1 MSAQADSS
9 GLQQAFDYC
18 LGVVRG
24 HYENFPVASWL
35 IPPERRPHIA
45 AVYAFARAADDMA
58 DEGSLPVAERLR
70 RLDAWETAL
79 ERAYAGQADHPVF
92 IALSETVARYGI
104 PKQLLTD
111 LLTAFRS
118 DVGAQ
123 RFSSFDS
130 LLGYCRHSANPIG
143 RLVLLI
149 FEDASDR
156 TCALSDHICSGLQ
169 LANFWQDLSVDLPR
183 NRLYLPLDD
192 LERFGYT
199 ESNLRTRQ
207 PDPRIEELLR
217 LLVSRTR
224 ALFEAGRPLLEEV
237 SRTLRMEVVLSWR
250 GGMAILDRV
259 EREGAG
265 VLQRRPTLSPVRK
278 ASILISALMR
288 WRR

>member
-1 MSAQADSS
+1 MSAQAHTSE
-9 GLQQAFDYC
+9 LQQAFDYC
-18 LGVVRG
+18 LEVVRG
-24 HYENFPVASWL
+24 HYENFPVASRL
-35 IPPERRPHIA
+35 IPAERRPHIA

-58 DEGSLPVAERLR
+58 DEGTAPAAERLR

-79 ERAYAGQADHPVF
+79 ERAYAGEADHPVF
-92 IALSETVARYGI
+92 LALSETAARYAI
-104 PKQLLTD
+104 PRQLFTD

-118 DVGAQ
+118 DVGEQ
-123 RFSSFDS
+123 RFGSFDD

-149 FEDASDR
+149 FEEASDR

-183 NRLYLPLDD
+183 NRVYLPLDD

-199 ESNLRTRQ
+199 EANLRTRQ
-207 PDPRIEELLR
+207 PDPRLEELLR
-217 LLVSRTR
+217 VLVRRTR

-237 SRTLRMEVVLSWR
+237 SRALRMEVVLSWR
-250 GGMAILDRV
+250 GGMAMLDRV

-265 VLQRRPTLSPVRK
+265 VLQRRPTLSPMRK
-278 ASILISALMR
+278 AAILISALMR
-288 WRR
+288 LGR